1 MVLEAGK
8 GLENSE
14 TNARICNKVRAL
26 FSASACRQWR
36 AVFCCGFFCLKQN
49 SLQKKRKCTKNEKY
63 KIENCNFVNSL

>member
-1 MVLEAGK
+1 MVLAAGK

-49 SLQKKRKCTKNEKY
+49 SLQKRICTKY
-63 KIENCNFVNSL
+63 ENCTIKN

>member
-8 GLENSE
+8 GLENSG
-14 TNARICNKVRAL
+14 TNARTRNRVRAL

-49 SLQKKRKCTKNEKY
+49 SLQKSKESVQK
-63 KIENCNFVNSL
+63 